1 MKLDPN
7 YLLLIP
13 FTPLFFLAYGA
24 RSLLWIKETAQGI
37 SQRIQSMK
45 VSTGIVLAAGIV
57 LLFLLPTSLI
67 TAPLTFMA
75 NYPLLALTGLMALA
89 GWQAKQTLDKIIS
102 DKGGASTNPS
112 LASCSKTLYERC
124 KAIAGVQ
131 NEYEEVN
138 LDGSNDDDVY
148 SDNESFGTK

>member
-1 MKLDPN
+1 MKLDPT

-37 SQRIQSMK
+37 STRIKDIK
-45 VSTGIVLAAGIV
+45 VATGVVIGAAIV

-89 GWQAKQTLDKIIS
+89 GWQAKQRLDKIIS
-102 DKGGASTNPS
+102 DKGSASTNHT
-112 LASCSKTLYERC
+112 LDLCSALYGEC
-124 KAIAGVQ
+124 KAIIAGVQ
-131 NEYEEVN
+131 NEHEEVS
-138 LDGSNDDDVY
+138 LND
-148 SDNESFGTK
+148 SDEDNGVSRHEKVH